1 MPDHTQA
8 FRDAIRAA
16 GLTPPE
22 QVIDDGKRHRFA
34 TSNRR
39 GDVAGW
45 YILHGDG
52 IPAGAFG
59 DWRGSFS
66 QSWCS
71 RDQDTLSLSERDG
84 MRARMAILQAARDAA
99 QAQTWAAAAT
109 KNRAL
114 WAACTRLSA
123 GGAVDRYLMGRGLDL
138 AALPGGPPACIRLHP
153 ALPYFD
159 GGELVHHFPAMVA
172 AIVSPAGR
180 CIGLHRTYLAEDGPG
195 GKVIKASVP
204 NAKKMTRLSASIA
217 GACIPLAGTDLHG
230 AVGIAEGIETA
241 LACTL
246 ATGIPTLAAISAGGL
261 ARWEWPFD
269 DQGEPAVSDLF
280 IFADNDVNGVG
291 QKAASDLAGRALAAG
306 IRTQTLTPT
315 TTGTDWADAWA
326 AREAATVTAHP
337 PSATPHTKEEHERH

>member
-1 MPDHTQA
+1 MPEHIQD

-16 GLTPPE
+16 GLTPPDE
-22 QVIDDGKRHRFA
+22 LIDDGKRHRFA

-71 RDQDTLSLSERDG
+71 RDRDTLSRSERG
-84 MRARMAILQAARDAA
+84 EMRARMALLQAARDEA
-99 QAQTWAAAAT
+99 QAQTWAAAAI
-109 KNRAL
+109 KNRDL
-114 WAACTRLSA
+114 WATCIRLSA
-123 GGAVDRYLMGRGLDL
+123 GDVVHQYLAGRKIEL
-138 AALPGGPPACIRLHP
+138 AALPGGTPACIRLHP

-159 GGELVHHFPAMVA
+159 GGQTIGLFPAMVA
-172 AIVSPAGR
+172 AIVSPAGK
-180 CIGLHRTYLAEDGPG
+180 CIGLHRTYLAHGPG

-204 NAKKMTRLSASIA
+204 NAKKMTQLSAPMT
-217 GACIPLAGTDLHG
+217 GACIPLAGMDLHG

-269 DQGEPAVSDLF
+269 DQGEPAISDLF
-280 IFADNDVNGVG
+280 IFADNDTSGTG
-291 QKAASDLAGRALAAG
+291 QKAGADLAGRALAAG

-326 AREAATVTAHP
+326 SRAAVTVTAHP
-337 PSATPHTKEEHERH
+337 THESTPHHERH